1 MEGQPR
7 LVGWKTQRGRIL
19 TPLNLVSIIDAIPI
33 GSPSRILKNRIPKFI
48 GNIEQNI
55 QWTRRWKGPRRG
67 ETTLKKNKGRKPTVP
82 GFRTYYKAAVTKT
95 VCCWDKDREMKQNGV
110 QK

>member
-1 MEGQPR
+1 M
-7 LVGWKTQRGRIL
+7 L
-19 TPLNLVSIIDAIPI
+19 LNFTWNCKI
-33 GSPSRILKNRIPKFI
+33 
-48 GNIEQNI
+48 
-55 QWTRRWKGPRRG
+55 PRRVK
-67 ETTLKKNKGRKPTVP
+67 TTLKKNKGRKPTVP